1 MKKIYELDFYGKK
14 MSFEVGRLAK
24 QANAAVLARH
34 GDTALLVTSVL
45 AEKAREGMDF
55 FPLLV
60 DYEERYYSAGKV
72 PGGYIKREGRPSES
86 AILSGRMI
94 DRSIRSLFPEWMRND
109 VHVVATVMS
118 VDQKNPANI
127 LGINGASFALAISD
141 IPWDGPIGA
150 VRIGCL
156 DGELVVNPDESD
168 LPRSTLD
175 LVVAGHKGGITMVEA
190 GAKEVSEELLVDAM
204 ELASEAVRK
213 IVEFIEGAV
222 AEIGKEKVQLPAPEV
237 IEEIDDWMREN
248 LTDEIYEA
256 VQINQKQPRGAAIAA
271 AQQRAE
277 ERFAEEYPDSPK
289 YIAGVMDEMVKKA
302 VRRLLVVDRKRADGR
317 AMDELRPISCEID
330 ILPMTHGSALFTRG
344 ETQSLGVTT
353 LGMIG
358 LDDQMMDGLKIDE
371 PAKRFILHYNFPPY
385 SVGEVRPMRGPG
397 RREIGHGALAERALR
412 ALFPEEEEFPYVVRQ
427 VSDIL
432 ESNGSS
438 SMASVCSGSLS
449 MMAAGVPIKK
459 AVAGIAMGLIAD
471 GGEMC
476 ILTDIQGLE
485 DHYGDMDFKVA
496 GTRDGVTALQM
507 DNKAGGINRDI
518 LTRALAQAKKGR
530 FQILDIM
537 DRTIAAPR
545 PELSPNAP
553 KIITFN
559 IDPEKIRDVIGSGGK
574 TIRGIVQQTGAKI
587 DVEDSGKVSVA
598 AVNEES
604 ARLAEKIIKD
614 LVRDVEAGETFVGTV
629 TRMLSFGAFVEV
641 LPGKEGLL
649 HVSEVSN
656 YRVPTIEDAF
666 GIGEKVLVTVKEID
680 DMHRVNLSRKRLLG
694 QLDELALNPE
704 FAAQIPA
711 ERAREERYSH
721 FPKGGERREGGHDRD
736 RERGD
741 RGDRGER
748 GERGE
753 RNFDRD
759 RERDRSRGFERQRGG
774 DFEEEKPHRPA
785 RRFERERKN

>member
-14 MSFEVGRLAK
+14 LSFEIGRVAK

-34 GDTALLVTSVL
+34 GDTVILVTTVL
-45 AEKAREGMDF
+45 AEKAREGLDF

-60 DYEERYYSAGKV
+60 DYEERYYAAGKV
-72 PGGYIKREGRPSES
+72 PGGFIKREGRPSES

-94 DRSIRSLFPEWMRND
+94 DRSIRSLFPEWMRHD

-127 LGINGASFALAISD
+127 LGINGASLALAISD
-141 IPWDGPIGA
+141 IPWNGPIGA
-150 VRIGCL
+150 VRIGCI
-156 DGELVVNPDESD
+156 DGKLVVNPDEKD
-168 LPRSTLD
+168 LPNSTLD
-175 LVVAGHKGGITMVEA
+175 LTVAGHRGGITMVEA

-204 ELASEAVRK
+204 ELANEAIGK
-213 IVEFIEGAV
+213 IMDFIDEVV
-222 AEIGKEKVQLPAPEV
+222 AEIGKPKAQLPAPEV
-237 IEEIDDWMREN
+237 IEEIDNWMRDN
-248 LTDEIYEA
+248 LTDEIYAA

-271 AQQRAE
+271 AQQKAE
-277 ERFAEEYPDSPK
+277 DFFAESYPDSAK
-289 YIAGVMDEMVKKA
+289 YIATIMDEMVKKA
-302 VRRLLVVDRKRADGR
+302 VRRLLLVDKKRADGR
-317 AMDELRPISCEID
+317 AMDELRPITCEVD

-353 LGMIG
+353 LGMMG
-358 LDDQMMDGLKIDE
+358 TDDQVMDGLKLDE
-371 PAKRFILHYNFPPY
+371 PSKRFILHYNFPPY

-412 ALFPEEEEFPYVVRQ
+412 AVFPEEESFPYVVRQ

-438 SMASVCSGSLS
+438 SMASVCSGSLA
-449 MMAAGVPIKK
+449 MMAAGVPVKK

-471 GGEMC
+471 NGQVC

-507 DNKAGGINRDI
+507 DNKAGGITREI
-518 LTRALAQAKKGR
+518 LTQALAQAKKGR
-530 FQILDIM
+530 YQILDIM
-537 DRTIAAPR
+537 DAVISEPR
-545 PELSPNAP
+545 PELAPTAP
-553 KIITFN
+553 KIVTFN

-604 ARLAEKIIKD
+604 AAMAVKIIKD
-614 LVRDVEAGETFVGTV
+614 LVREVEAGETFVGTV
-629 TRMLSFGAFVEV
+629 TRMLTFGVFIEV

-649 HVSEVSN
+649 HVSEISN
-656 YRVPTIEDAF
+656 YRVPSVEDAF
-666 GIGEKVLVTVKEID
+666 EIGEKVLVTVKEID
-680 DMHRVNLSRKRLLG
+680 DMHRVNLSRKKLLDK
-694 QLDELALNPE
+694 LDELALEPE
-704 FAAQIPA
+704 FRDQIPV
-711 ERAREERYSH
+711 EKAREERYSQ
-721 FPKGGERREGGHDRD
+721 FPRGGGERREGG
-736 RERGD
+736 RGD
-741 RGDRGER
+741 RGGRDRDRDRGER
-748 GERGE
+748 
-753 RNFDRD
+753 
-759 RERDRSRGFERQRGG
+759 RERDQRHEAD
-774 DFEEEKPHRPA
+774 DFEEKPHRPA

>member
-14 MSFEVGRLAK
+14 LSFEIGRVAK

-34 GDTALLVTSVL
+34 GDTVILVTTVL
-45 AEKAREGMDF
+45 AEKAREGLDF

-60 DYEERYYSAGKV
+60 DYEERYYAAGKV
-72 PGGYIKREGRPSES
+72 PGGFIKREGRPSES

-94 DRSIRSLFPEWMRND
+94 DRSIRSLFPEWMRHD

-127 LGINGASFALAISD
+127 LGINGASLALAISD
-141 IPWDGPIGA
+141 IPWNGPIGA
-150 VRIGCL
+150 VRIGCI
-156 DGELVVNPDESD
+156 DGKLVVNPDEKD
-168 LPRSTLD
+168 LPNSTLD
-175 LVVAGHKGGITMVEA
+175 LTVAGHRGGITMVEA
-190 GAKEVSEELLVDAM
+190 GAKEVSEDLLVDAM
-204 ELASEAVRK
+204 ELANEAIGK
-213 IVEFIEGAV
+213 IMDFIDEVV
-222 AEIGKEKVQLPAPEV
+222 AEIGKPKAQLPAPEV
-237 IEEIDDWMREN
+237 IEEIDNWMRDN

-271 AQQRAE
+271 AQQKAE
-277 ERFAEEYPDSPK
+277 DFFAESYPDSAK
-289 YIAGVMDEMVKKA
+289 YIASVMDEMVKKA
-302 VRRLLVVDRKRADGR
+302 VRRLLLVDKKRADGR
-317 AMDELRPISCEID
+317 AMDQLRPITCEVD

-353 LGMIG
+353 LGMMG
-358 LDDQMMDGLKIDE
+358 TDDQVMDGLKLDE
-371 PAKRFILHYNFPPY
+371 PSKRFILHYNFPPY

-412 ALFPEEEEFPYVVRQ
+412 AVFPEEESFPYVVRQ

-438 SMASVCSGSLS
+438 SMASVCSGSLA

-471 GGEMC
+471 NGQVC

-507 DNKAGGINRDI
+507 DNKAGGITREI
-518 LTRALAQAKKGR
+518 LTQALAQAKKGR
-530 FQILDIM
+530 YQILDIM
-537 DRTIAAPR
+537 DSVISEPR
-545 PELSPNAP
+545 PELAPTAP
-553 KIITFN
+553 KIVTFN

-604 ARLAEKIIKD
+604 AAMAVKIIKD
-614 LVRDVEAGETFVGTV
+614 LVREVEAGETFVGTV
-629 TRMLSFGAFVEV
+629 TRMLTFGVFIEV

-649 HVSEVSN
+649 HVSEISN
-656 YRVPTIEDAF
+656 YRVPSVEDAF
-666 GIGEKVLVTVKEID
+666 EIGDKVLVTVKEID
-680 DMHRVNLSRKRLLG
+680 DMHRINLSRKKLLDK
-694 QLDELALNPE
+694 LDELALEPE
-704 FAAQIPA
+704 FRDQIPV
-711 ERAREERYSH
+711 EKAREERYSQ
-721 FPKGGERREGGHDRD
+721 FPRGGGERREGGRDRD
-736 RERGD
+736 RGGRD
-741 RGDRGER
+741 RDRDRGER
-748 GERGE
+748 
-753 RNFDRD
+753 
-759 RERDRSRGFERQRGG
+759 RERDQRREAD
-774 DFEEEKPHRPA
+774 DFEEKPHRPA

>member
-1 MKKIYELDFYGKK
+1 MKQTFELDLYGKK

-24 QANAAVLARH
+24 QANAALLAKH
-34 GDTALLVTSVL
+34 GDTALLVTTVL
-45 AEKAREGMDF
+45 AEKAREGLDF

-72 PGGYIKREGRPSES
+72 PGGFIKREGRPSET

-127 LGINGASFALAISD
+127 LGINGASLALAISD

-150 VRIGCL
+150 VRIGCVN
-156 DGELVVNPDESD
+156 GELVVNPDEAD
-168 LPRSTLD
+168 IANSTLD
-175 LVVAGHKGGITMVEA
+175 LVGAGHRGGITMVEA
-190 GAKEVSEELLVDAM
+190 GAKEVSEDLLVDAM
-204 ELASEAVRK
+204 ELANEAVRK
-213 IVEFIEGAV
+213 IVDFIDGVV
-222 AEIGKEKVQLPAPEV
+222 AEIGKPKAQLPAPAV
-237 IEEIDDWMREN
+237 IEEIDDWVKEN

-256 VQINQKQPRGAAIAA
+256 VQINQKQARGAAIAA
-271 AQQRAE
+271 AQQKAE
-277 ERFAEEYPDSPK
+277 DRFAESYPDSAK
-289 YIAGVMDEMVKKA
+289 YIASLMDEMVKKA
-302 VRRLLVVDRKRADGR
+302 VRKLLVVDRKRADGR
-317 AMDELRPISCEID
+317 AMDELRPITCEID

-358 LDDQMMDGLKIDE
+358 LDDQMMDGLKLDE
-371 PAKRFILHYNFPPY
+371 PSKRFILHYNFPPY

-397 RREIGHGALAERALR
+397 RREIGHGALAERSLR
-412 ALFPEEEEFPYVVRQ
+412 AVFPDDESFPYVVRQ

-449 MMAAGVPIKK
+449 MMAAGVPVKK

-471 GGEMC
+471 AGQVC

-507 DNKAGGINRDI
+507 DNKAGGITRGI
-518 LTRALAQAKKGR
+518 LTEALSQAKKGR

-537 DRTIAAPR
+537 DAAIAAPR
-545 PELSPNAP
+545 PELSPTAP
-553 KIITFN
+553 KIVTFN

-574 TIRGIVQQTGAKI
+574 TIRGIVQQTGAKV
-587 DVEDSGKVSVA
+587 DVEDSGRVSVA
-598 AVNEES
+598 AVNDD
-604 ARLAEKIIKD
+604 AAQMAVKIIKD
-614 LVRDVEAGETFVGTV
+614 IVREVEAGETFVGTV
-629 TRMLSFGAFVEV
+629 TRMLSFGVFVEV

-649 HVSEVSN
+649 HVSEISN
-656 YRVPTIEDAF
+656 YRVPTLEDAF
-666 GIGEKVLVTVKEID
+666 EIGDRVLVTVKEID
-680 DMHRVNLSRKRLLG
+680 DMHRVNLSRKRILDK
-694 QLDELALNPE
+694 LDELALDPE
-704 FAAQIPA
+704 FAEQVPV
-711 ERAREERYSH
+711 EKEREERYSQ
-721 FPKGGERREGGHDRD
+721 FPKGGGERRDGGGR
-736 RERGD
+736 D
-741 RGDRGER
+741 RGDRDR
-748 GERGE
+748 G
-753 RNFDRD
+753 DRD
-759 RERDRSRGFERQRGG
+759 RGDRRHDRPRGDG
-774 DFEEEKPHRPA
+774 DGQGRPA
-785 RRFERERKN
+785 RRFERDRKN

>member
-14 MSFEVGRLAK
+14 LSFEIGRVAK

-34 GDTALLVTSVL
+34 GDTVILVTTVL
-45 AEKAREGMDF
+45 AEKAREGLDF

-60 DYEERYYSAGKV
+60 DYEERYYAAGKV
-72 PGGYIKREGRPSES
+72 PGGFIKREGRPSES

-94 DRSIRSLFPEWMRND
+94 DRSIRSLFPEWMRHD

-127 LGINGASFALAISD
+127 LGINGASLALAISD
-141 IPWDGPIGA
+141 IPWNGPIGA
-150 VRIGCL
+150 VRIGCI
-156 DGELVVNPDESD
+156 DGKLVVNPDEKD
-168 LPRSTLD
+168 LPNSTLD
-175 LVVAGHKGGITMVEA
+175 LTVAGHRGGITMVEA

-204 ELASEAVRK
+204 ELANEAIGK
-213 IVEFIEGAV
+213 IMDFIDEVV
-222 AEIGKEKVQLPAPEV
+222 AEIGKPKAQLPAPEV
-237 IEEIDDWMREN
+237 IEEIDNWMRDN
-248 LTDEIYEA
+248 LTDEIYAA

-271 AQQRAE
+271 AQQKAE
-277 ERFAEEYPDSPK
+277 DFFAESYPDSAK
-289 YIAGVMDEMVKKA
+289 YIATIMDEMVKKA
-302 VRRLLVVDRKRADGR
+302 VRRLLLVDKKRADGR
-317 AMDELRPISCEID
+317 AMDELRPITCEVD

-353 LGMIG
+353 LGMMG
-358 LDDQMMDGLKIDE
+358 TDDQVMDGLKLDE
-371 PAKRFILHYNFPPY
+371 PSKRFILHYNFPPY

-412 ALFPEEEEFPYVVRQ
+412 AVFPEEESFPYVVRQ

-438 SMASVCSGSLS
+438 SMASVCSGSLA
-449 MMAAGVPIKK
+449 MMAAGVPVKK

-471 GGEMC
+471 NGQVC

-507 DNKAGGINRDI
+507 DNKAGGITREI
-518 LTRALAQAKKGR
+518 LTQALAQAKKGR
-530 FQILDIM
+530 YQILDIM
-537 DRTIAAPR
+537 DSVISEPR
-545 PELSPNAP
+545 PELAPTAP
-553 KIITFN
+553 KIVTFN

-604 ARLAEKIIKD
+604 AAMAVKIIKD
-614 LVRDVEAGETFVGTV
+614 LVREVEAGETFVGTV
-629 TRMLSFGAFVEV
+629 TRMLTFGVFIEV

-649 HVSEVSN
+649 HVSEISN
-656 YRVPTIEDAF
+656 YRVPSVEDAF
-666 GIGEKVLVTVKEID
+666 EIGDKVLVSVKEID
-680 DMHRVNLSRKRLLG
+680 DMHRVNLTRKKLLDK
-694 QLDELALNPE
+694 LDELALEPE
-704 FAAQIPA
+704 FRDQVPV
-711 ERAREERYSH
+711 EKAREERYSQ
-721 FPKGGERREGGHDRD
+721 FPRGGGERREGG
-736 RERGD
+736 RGD
-741 RGDRGER
+741 RGGRDRDRDRGER
-748 GERGE
+748 
-753 RNFDRD
+753 
-759 RERDRSRGFERQRGG
+759 RERDQRHEAD
-774 DFEEEKPHRPA
+774 DFEEKPHRPA

>member
-14 MSFEVGRLAK
+14 LSFEIGRVAK

-34 GDTALLVTSVL
+34 GDTVILVTTVL
-45 AEKAREGMDF
+45 AEKAREGLDF

-60 DYEERYYSAGKV
+60 DYEERYYAAGKV
-72 PGGYIKREGRPSES
+72 PGGFIKREGRPSES

-94 DRSIRSLFPEWMRND
+94 DRSIRSLFPEWMRHD

-127 LGINGASFALAISD
+127 LGINGASLALAISD
-141 IPWDGPIGA
+141 IPWNGPIGA
-150 VRIGCL
+150 VRIGCI
-156 DGELVVNPDESD
+156 DGKLVVNPDEKD
-168 LPRSTLD
+168 LPNSTLD
-175 LVVAGHKGGITMVEA
+175 LTVAGHRGGITMVEA

-204 ELASEAVRK
+204 ELANEAIGK
-213 IVEFIEGAV
+213 IMDFIDEVV
-222 AEIGKEKVQLPAPEV
+222 AEIGKPKAQLPAPEV
-237 IEEIDDWMREN
+237 IEEIDNWMRDN
-248 LTDEIYEA
+248 LTDEIYAA

-271 AQQRAE
+271 AQQKAE
-277 ERFAEEYPDSPK
+277 DFFAESYPDSAK
-289 YIAGVMDEMVKKA
+289 YIATIMDEMVKKA
-302 VRRLLVVDRKRADGR
+302 VRRLLLVDKKRADGR
-317 AMDELRPISCEID
+317 AMDELRPITCEVD

-353 LGMIG
+353 LGMMG
-358 LDDQMMDGLKIDE
+358 TDDQVMDGLKLDE
-371 PAKRFILHYNFPPY
+371 PSKRFILHYNFPPY

-412 ALFPEEEEFPYVVRQ
+412 AVFPEEESFPYVVRQ

-438 SMASVCSGSLS
+438 SMASVCSGSLA
-449 MMAAGVPIKK
+449 MMAAGVPVKK

-471 GGEMC
+471 NGQVC

-507 DNKAGGINRDI
+507 DNKAGGITREI
-518 LTRALAQAKKGR
+518 LTQALAQAKKGR
-530 FQILDIM
+530 YQILDIM
-537 DRTIAAPR
+537 DSVISEPR
-545 PELSPNAP
+545 PELAPTAP
-553 KIITFN
+553 KIVTFN

-604 ARLAEKIIKD
+604 AAMAVKIIKD
-614 LVRDVEAGETFVGTV
+614 LVREVEAGETFVGTV
-629 TRMLSFGAFVEV
+629 TRMLTFGVFIEV

-649 HVSEVSN
+649 HVSEISN
-656 YRVPTIEDAF
+656 YRVPSVEDAF
-666 GIGEKVLVTVKEID
+666 EIGEKVLVTVKEID
-680 DMHRVNLSRKRLLG
+680 DMHRVNLSRKKLLDK
-694 QLDELALNPE
+694 LDELALEPE
-704 FAAQIPA
+704 FRDQIPV
-711 ERAREERYSH
+711 EKAREERYSQ
-721 FPKGGERREGGHDRD
+721 FPRGGGERREGGRDRD
-736 RERGD
+736 RGGRD
-741 RGDRGER
+741 RDRDRGER
-748 GERGE
+748 
-753 RNFDRD
+753 
-759 RERDRSRGFERQRGG
+759 RERDQKHDMD
-774 DFEEEKPHRPA
+774 DFEEKPHRPA
-785 RRFERERKN
+785 RRFERERKTDGRNKS

>member
-14 MSFEVGRLAK
+14 LSFEIGRVAK

-34 GDTALLVTSVL
+34 GDTVILVTTVL
-45 AEKAREGMDF
+45 AEKAREGLDF

-60 DYEERYYSAGKV
+60 DYEERYYAAGKV
-72 PGGYIKREGRPSES
+72 PGGFIKREGRPSES

-94 DRSIRSLFPEWMRND
+94 DRSIRSLFPEWMRHD

-127 LGINGASFALAISD
+127 LGINGASLALAISD
-141 IPWDGPIGA
+141 IPWNGPIGA
-150 VRIGCL
+150 VRIGCI
-156 DGELVVNPDESD
+156 DGKLVVNPDEKD
-168 LPRSTLD
+168 LPNSTLD
-175 LVVAGHKGGITMVEA
+175 LTVAGHRGGITMVEA

-204 ELASEAVRK
+204 ELANEAIGK
-213 IVEFIEGAV
+213 IMDFIDEVV
-222 AEIGKEKVQLPAPEV
+222 AEIGKPKAQLPAPEV
-237 IEEIDDWMREN
+237 IEEIDNWMHDN

-271 AQQRAE
+271 AQQKAE
-277 ERFAEEYPDSPK
+277 DFFAESYPDSAK
-289 YIAGVMDEMVKKA
+289 YIATIMDEMVKKA
-302 VRRLLVVDRKRADGR
+302 VRRLLLVDKKRADGR
-317 AMDELRPISCEID
+317 AMDELRPITCEVD

-353 LGMIG
+353 LGMMG
-358 LDDQMMDGLKIDE
+358 TDDQVMDGLKLDE
-371 PAKRFILHYNFPPY
+371 PSKRFILHYNFPPY

-412 ALFPEEEEFPYVVRQ
+412 AVFPEEESFPYVVRQ

-438 SMASVCSGSLS
+438 SMASVCSGSLA
-449 MMAAGVPIKK
+449 MMAAGVPVKK

-471 GGEMC
+471 NGQVC

-507 DNKAGGINRDI
+507 DNKAGGITREI
-518 LTRALAQAKKGR
+518 LTQALAQAKKGR
-530 FQILDIM
+530 YQILDIM
-537 DRTIAAPR
+537 DSVISEPR
-545 PELSPNAP
+545 PELAPTAP
-553 KIITFN
+553 KIVTFN

-604 ARLAEKIIKD
+604 AAMAVKIIKD
-614 LVRDVEAGETFVGTV
+614 LVREVEAGETFVGTV
-629 TRMLSFGAFVEV
+629 TRMLTFGVFIEV

-649 HVSEVSN
+649 HVSEISN
-656 YRVPTIEDAF
+656 YRVPSVEDAF
-666 GIGEKVLVTVKEID
+666 EIGEKVLVTVKEID
-680 DMHRVNLSRKRLLG
+680 DMHRVNLSRKKLLDK
-694 QLDELALNPE
+694 LDELALEPE
-704 FAAQIPA
+704 FRDQIPV
-711 ERAREERYSH
+711 EKAREERYSQ
-721 FPKGGERREGGHDRD
+721 FPRGGGERREGG
-736 RERGD
+736 RGD
-741 RGDRGER
+741 RGGRDRDRDRGER
-748 GERGE
+748 
-753 RNFDRD
+753 
-759 RERDRSRGFERQRGG
+759 RERDQRHEAD
-774 DFEEEKPHRPA
+774 DFEEKPHRPA

>member
-14 MSFEVGRLAK
+14 LSFEIGRVAK

-34 GDTALLVTSVL
+34 GDTVILVTTVL
-45 AEKAREGMDF
+45 AEKAREGLDF

-60 DYEERYYSAGKV
+60 DYEERYYAAGKV
-72 PGGYIKREGRPSES
+72 PGGFIKREGRPSES

-94 DRSIRSLFPEWMRND
+94 DRSIRSLFPEWMRHD

-127 LGINGASFALAISD
+127 LGINGASLALAISD
-141 IPWDGPIGA
+141 IPWNGPIGA

-156 DGELVVNPDESD
+156 DGKLVVNPDEKD
-168 LPRSTLD
+168 LPNSTLD
-175 LVVAGHKGGITMVEA
+175 LTVAGHRGGITMVEA

-204 ELASEAVRK
+204 ELANEAIGK
-213 IVEFIEGAV
+213 IMDFIDEVV
-222 AEIGKEKVQLPAPEV
+222 AEIGKPKAQLPAPEV
-237 IEEIDDWMREN
+237 IEEIDNWMRDN
-248 LTDEIYEA
+248 LTDEIYAA

-271 AQQRAE
+271 AQQKAE
-277 ERFAEEYPDSPK
+277 DFFAESYPDSAK
-289 YIAGVMDEMVKKA
+289 YIATIMDEMVKKA
-302 VRRLLVVDRKRADGR
+302 VRRLLLVDKKRADGR
-317 AMDELRPISCEID
+317 AMDELRPITCEVD

-353 LGMIG
+353 LGMMG
-358 LDDQMMDGLKIDE
+358 TDDQVMDGLKLDE
-371 PAKRFILHYNFPPY
+371 PSKRFILHYNFPPY

-412 ALFPEEEEFPYVVRQ
+412 AVFPEEESFPYVVRQ

-438 SMASVCSGSLS
+438 SMASVCSGSLA
-449 MMAAGVPIKK
+449 MMAAGVPVKK

-471 GGEMC
+471 NGQVC

-507 DNKAGGINRDI
+507 DNKAGGITREI
-518 LTRALAQAKKGR
+518 LTQALAQAKKGR
-530 FQILDIM
+530 YQILDIM
-537 DRTIAAPR
+537 DSVISEPR
-545 PELSPNAP
+545 PELAPTAP
-553 KIITFN
+553 KIVTFN

-604 ARLAEKIIKD
+604 AAMAVKIIKD
-614 LVRDVEAGETFVGTV
+614 LVREVEAGETFVGTV
-629 TRMLSFGAFVEV
+629 TRMLTFGVFIEV

-649 HVSEVSN
+649 HVSEISN
-656 YRVPTIEDAF
+656 YRVPSVEDAF
-666 GIGEKVLVTVKEID
+666 EIGEKVLVTVKEID
-680 DMHRVNLSRKRLLG
+680 DMHRVNLSRKKLLDR
-694 QLDELALNPE
+694 LDELALEPE
-704 FAAQIPA
+704 FRDQIPV
-711 ERAREERYSH
+711 EKAREERYSQ
-721 FPKGGERREGGHDRD
+721 FPRGGGERREGG
-736 RERGD
+736 RGD
-741 RGDRGER
+741 RGGRDRDRDRGER
-748 GERGE
+748 
-753 RNFDRD
+753 
-759 RERDRSRGFERQRGG
+759 RERDQRHEAD
-774 DFEEEKPHRPA
+774 DFEEKPHRPA

>member
-14 MSFEVGRLAK
+14 LSFEIGRVAK

-34 GDTALLVTSVL
+34 GDTVILVTTVL
-45 AEKAREGMDF
+45 AEKAREGLDF

-60 DYEERYYSAGKV
+60 DYEERYYAAGKV
-72 PGGYIKREGRPSES
+72 PGGFIKREGRPSES

-94 DRSIRSLFPEWMRND
+94 DRSIRSLFPEWMRHD

-127 LGINGASFALAISD
+127 LGINGASLALAISD
-141 IPWDGPIGA
+141 IPWNGPIGA
-150 VRIGCL
+150 VRIGCI
-156 DGELVVNPDESD
+156 DGKLVVNPDEKD
-168 LPRSTLD
+168 LPNSTLD
-175 LVVAGHKGGITMVEA
+175 LTVAGHRGGITMVEA

-204 ELASEAVRK
+204 ELANEAIGK
-213 IVEFIEGAV
+213 IMDFIDEVV
-222 AEIGKEKVQLPAPEV
+222 AEIGKPKAQLPAPEV
-237 IEEIDDWMREN
+237 IEEIDNWMRDN

-271 AQQRAE
+271 AQQKAE
-277 ERFAEEYPDSPK
+277 DFFAESYPDSAK
-289 YIAGVMDEMVKKA
+289 YIASVMDEMVKKA
-302 VRRLLVVDRKRADGR
+302 VRRLLLVDKKRADGR
-317 AMDELRPISCEID
+317 AMDQLRPITCEVD

-353 LGMIG
+353 LGMMG
-358 LDDQMMDGLKIDE
+358 TDDQVMDGLKLDE
-371 PAKRFILHYNFPPY
+371 PSKRFILHYNFPPY

-412 ALFPEEEEFPYVVRQ
+412 AVFPEEESFPYVVRQ

-438 SMASVCSGSLS
+438 SMASVCSGSLA

-471 GGEMC
+471 KGQVC

-507 DNKAGGINRDI
+507 DNKAGGITREI
-518 LTRALAQAKKGR
+518 LTQALAQAKKGR
-530 FQILDIM
+530 YQILDIM
-537 DRTIAAPR
+537 DSVISEPR
-545 PELSPNAP
+545 PELAPTAP
-553 KIITFN
+553 KIVTFN

-604 ARLAEKIIKD
+604 AAMAVKIIKD
-614 LVRDVEAGETFVGTV
+614 LVREVEAGETFVGTV
-629 TRMLSFGAFVEV
+629 TRMLTFGVFIEV

-649 HVSEVSN
+649 HVSEISN
-656 YRVPTIEDAF
+656 YRVPSVEDAF
-666 GIGEKVLVTVKEID
+666 EIGDKVLVTVKEID
-680 DMHRVNLSRKRLLG
+680 DMHRINLSRKKLLDK
-694 QLDELALNPE
+694 LDELALEPE
-704 FAAQIPA
+704 FRDQIPV
-711 ERAREERYSH
+711 EKAREERYSQ
-721 FPKGGERREGGHDRD
+721 FPRGGGERREGGRDRD
-736 RERGD
+736 RGGRD
-741 RGDRGER
+741 RDRDRGER
-748 GERGE
+748 
-753 RNFDRD
+753 
-759 RERDRSRGFERQRGG
+759 RERDQRREAD
-774 DFEEEKPHRPA
+774 DFEEKPHRPA

>member
-14 MSFEVGRLAK
+14 LSFEIGRVAK

-34 GDTALLVTSVL
+34 GDTVILVTTVL
-45 AEKAREGMDF
+45 AEKAREGLDF

-60 DYEERYYSAGKV
+60 DYEERYYAAGKV
-72 PGGYIKREGRPSES
+72 PGGFIKREGRPSES

-94 DRSIRSLFPEWMRND
+94 DRSIRSLFPEWMRHD

-127 LGINGASFALAISD
+127 LGINGASLALAISD
-141 IPWDGPIGA
+141 IPWNGPIGA
-150 VRIGCL
+150 VRIGCI
-156 DGELVVNPDESD
+156 DGKLVVNPDEKD
-168 LPRSTLD
+168 LPNSTLD
-175 LVVAGHKGGITMVEA
+175 LTVAGHRGGITMVEA

-204 ELASEAVRK
+204 ELANEAIGK
-213 IVEFIEGAV
+213 IMDFIDEVV
-222 AEIGKEKVQLPAPEV
+222 AEIGKPKAQLPAPEV
-237 IEEIDDWMREN
+237 IEEIDNWMRDN
-248 LTDEIYEA
+248 LTDEIYAA

-271 AQQRAE
+271 AQQKAE
-277 ERFAEEYPDSPK
+277 DFFAESYPDSAK
-289 YIAGVMDEMVKKA
+289 YIATVMDEMVKKA
-302 VRRLLVVDRKRADGR
+302 VRRLLLVDKKRADGR
-317 AMDELRPISCEID
+317 AMDELRPITCEVD

-353 LGMIG
+353 LGMMG
-358 LDDQMMDGLKIDE
+358 TDDQVMDGLKLDE
-371 PAKRFILHYNFPPY
+371 PSKRFILHYNFPPY

-412 ALFPEEEEFPYVVRQ
+412 AVFPEEESFPYVVRQ

-438 SMASVCSGSLS
+438 SMASVCSGSLA
-449 MMAAGVPIKK
+449 MMAAGVPVKK

-471 GGEMC
+471 NGQVC

-507 DNKAGGINRDI
+507 DNKAGGITREI
-518 LTRALAQAKKGR
+518 LTQALAQAKKGR
-530 FQILDIM
+530 YQILDIM
-537 DRTIAAPR
+537 DAVISEPR
-545 PELSPNAP
+545 PELAPTAP
-553 KIITFN
+553 KIVTFN

-604 ARLAEKIIKD
+604 AAMAVKIIKD
-614 LVRDVEAGETFVGTV
+614 LVREVEAGETFVGTV
-629 TRMLSFGAFVEV
+629 TRMLTFGVFIEV

-649 HVSEVSN
+649 HVSEISN
-656 YRVPTIEDAF
+656 YRVPSVEDAF
-666 GIGEKVLVTVKEID
+666 EIGEKVLVTVKEID
-680 DMHRVNLSRKRLLG
+680 DMHRVNLTRKKLLDK
-694 QLDELALNPE
+694 LDELALEPE
-704 FAAQIPA
+704 FRDQIPV
-711 ERAREERYSH
+711 EKAREERYAQ
-721 FPKGGERREGGHDRD
+721 FPRGGGERREGG
-736 RERGD
+736 RERGGRD
-741 RGDRGER
+741 RDRGER
-748 GERGE
+748 
-753 RNFDRD
+753 
-759 RERDRSRGFERQRGG
+759 REREPRREMD
-774 DFEEEKPHRPA
+774 DFEEKPHRPA

>member
-14 MSFEVGRLAK
+14 LSFEIGRVAK

-34 GDTALLVTSVL
+34 GDTVILVTTVL
-45 AEKAREGMDF
+45 AEKAREGLDF

-60 DYEERYYSAGKV
+60 DYEERYYAAGKV
-72 PGGYIKREGRPSES
+72 PGGFIKREGRPSES

-94 DRSIRSLFPEWMRND
+94 DRSIRSLFPEWMRHD

-127 LGINGASFALAISD
+127 LGINGASLALAISD
-141 IPWDGPIGA
+141 IPWNGPIGA
-150 VRIGCL
+150 VRIGCI
-156 DGELVVNPDESD
+156 DGKLVVNPDEKD
-168 LPRSTLD
+168 LPNSTLD
-175 LVVAGHKGGITMVEA
+175 LTVAGHRGGITMVEA

-204 ELASEAVRK
+204 ELANEAIGK
-213 IVEFIEGAV
+213 IMDFIDEVV
-222 AEIGKEKVQLPAPEV
+222 AEIGKPKAQLPAPEV
-237 IEEIDDWMREN
+237 IEEIDNWMRDN
-248 LTDEIYEA
+248 LTDEIYAA

-271 AQQRAE
+271 AQQKAE
-277 ERFAEEYPDSPK
+277 DFFAESHPDSAK
-289 YIAGVMDEMVKKA
+289 YIATIMDEMVKKA
-302 VRRLLVVDRKRADGR
+302 VRRLLLVDKKRADGR
-317 AMDELRPISCEID
+317 AMDELRPITCEVD

-353 LGMIG
+353 LGMMG
-358 LDDQMMDGLKIDE
+358 TDDQVMDGLKLDE
-371 PAKRFILHYNFPPY
+371 PSKRFILHYNFPPY

-412 ALFPEEEEFPYVVRQ
+412 AVFPEEESFPYVVRQ

-438 SMASVCSGSLS
+438 SMASVCSGSLA
-449 MMAAGVPIKK
+449 MMAAGVPVKK

-471 GGEMC
+471 NGQVC

-507 DNKAGGINRDI
+507 DNKAGGITREI
-518 LTRALAQAKKGR
+518 LTQALAQAKKGR
-530 FQILDIM
+530 YQILDIM
-537 DRTIAAPR
+537 DSVISEPR
-545 PELSPNAP
+545 PELAPTAP
-553 KIITFN
+553 KIVTFN

-604 ARLAEKIIKD
+604 AAMAVKIIKD
-614 LVRDVEAGETFVGTV
+614 LVREVEAGETFVGTV
-629 TRMLSFGAFVEV
+629 TRMLTFGVFIEV

-649 HVSEVSN
+649 HVSEISN
-656 YRVPTIEDAF
+656 YRVPSVEDAF
-666 GIGEKVLVTVKEID
+666 EIGEKVLVTVKEID
-680 DMHRVNLSRKRLLG
+680 DMHRVNLSRKKLLDK
-694 QLDELALNPE
+694 LDELALEPE
-704 FAAQIPA
+704 FRDQIPV
-711 ERAREERYSH
+711 EKAREERYSQ
-721 FPKGGERREGGHDRD
+721 FPRGGGERREGG
-736 RERGD
+736 RGD
-741 RGDRGER
+741 RGGRDRDRDRGER
-748 GERGE
+748 
-753 RNFDRD
+753 
-759 RERDRSRGFERQRGG
+759 RERDQRHEAD
-774 DFEEEKPHRPA
+774 DFEEKPHRPA

>member
-14 MSFEVGRLAK
+14 LSFEIGRVAK

-34 GDTALLVTSVL
+34 GDTVILVTTVL
-45 AEKAREGMDF
+45 AEKAREGLDF

-60 DYEERYYSAGKV
+60 DYEERYYAAGKV
-72 PGGYIKREGRPSES
+72 PGGFIKREGRPSES

-94 DRSIRSLFPEWMRND
+94 DRSIRSLFPEWMRHD

-127 LGINGASFALAISD
+127 LGINGASLALAISD
-141 IPWDGPIGA
+141 IPWNGPIGA
-150 VRIGCL
+150 VRIGCI
-156 DGELVVNPDESD
+156 DGKLVVNPDEKD
-168 LPRSTLD
+168 LPNSTLD
-175 LVVAGHKGGITMVEA
+175 LTVAGHRGGITMVEA

-204 ELASEAVRK
+204 ELANEAIGK
-213 IVEFIEGAV
+213 IMDFIDEVV
-222 AEIGKEKVQLPAPEV
+222 AEIGKPKAQLPAPEV
-237 IEEIDDWMREN
+237 IEEIDNWMRDN
-248 LTDEIYEA
+248 LTDEIYAA

-271 AQQRAE
+271 AQQKAE
-277 ERFAEEYPDSPK
+277 DFFAESYPDSAK
-289 YIAGVMDEMVKKA
+289 YIATIMDEMVKKA
-302 VRRLLVVDRKRADGR
+302 VRRLLLVDKKRADGR
-317 AMDELRPISCEID
+317 AMDELRPITCEVD

-353 LGMIG
+353 LGMMG
-358 LDDQMMDGLKIDE
+358 TDDQVMDGLKLDE
-371 PAKRFILHYNFPPY
+371 PSKRFILHYNFPPY

-412 ALFPEEEEFPYVVRQ
+412 AVFPEEESFPYVVRQ

-438 SMASVCSGSLS
+438 SMASVCSGSLA
-449 MMAAGVPIKK
+449 MMAAGVPVKK

-471 GGEMC
+471 NGQVC

-507 DNKAGGINRDI
+507 DNKAGGITREI
-518 LTRALAQAKKGR
+518 LTQALAQAKKGR
-530 FQILDIM
+530 YQILDIM
-537 DRTIAAPR
+537 DSVISEPR
-545 PELSPNAP
+545 PELAPTAP
-553 KIITFN
+553 KIVTFN

-604 ARLAEKIIKD
+604 AAMAVKIIKD
-614 LVRDVEAGETFVGTV
+614 LVREVEAGETFVGTV
-629 TRMLSFGAFVEV
+629 TRMLTFGVFIEV

-649 HVSEVSN
+649 HVSEISN
-656 YRVPTIEDAF
+656 YRVPSVEDAF
-666 GIGEKVLVTVKEID
+666 EIGEKVLVTVKEID
-680 DMHRVNLSRKRLLG
+680 DMHRVNLSRKKLLDR
-694 QLDELALNPE
+694 LDELAFQPE
-704 FAAQIPA
+704 FRDQIPA
-711 ERAREERYSH
+711 EKEREERYSQ
-721 FPKGGERREGGHDRD
+721 FPRGGGERREGGRDRD
-736 RERGD
+736 RGGRD
-741 RGDRGER
+741 RDRDRGER
-748 GERGE
+748 
-753 RNFDRD
+753 
-759 RERDRSRGFERQRGG
+759 RERDQKHDMD
-774 DFEEEKPHRPA
+774 DFEEKPHRPA

>member
-14 MSFEVGRLAK
+14 LSFEVGRVAK

-34 GDTALLVTSVL
+34 GDTVILVTTVL
-45 AEKAREGMDF
+45 AEKAREGLDF

-60 DYEERYYSAGKV
+60 DYEERYYAAGKV
-72 PGGYIKREGRPSES
+72 PGGFIKREGRPSES

-94 DRSIRSLFPEWMRND
+94 DRSIRSLFPEWMRHD

-127 LGINGASFALAISD
+127 LGINGASLALAISD
-141 IPWDGPIGA
+141 IPWNGPIGA

-156 DGELVVNPDESD
+156 DGKLVVNPDEKD
-168 LPRSTLD
+168 LPNSTLD
-175 LVVAGHKGGITMVEA
+175 LTVAGHRGGITMVEA

-204 ELASEAVRK
+204 ELANEAIGK
-213 IVEFIEGAV
+213 IMDFIDEVV
-222 AEIGKEKVQLPAPEV
+222 AEIGKPKAQLPAPEV
-237 IEEIDDWMREN
+237 IEEIDNWMRDN
-248 LTDEIYEA
+248 LTDEIYAA

-271 AQQRAE
+271 AQQKAE
-277 ERFAEEYPDSPK
+277 DFFAESYPDSAK
-289 YIAGVMDEMVKKA
+289 YIATIMDEMVKKA
-302 VRRLLVVDRKRADGR
+302 VRRLLLVDKKRADGR
-317 AMDELRPISCEID
+317 AMDELRPITCEVD

-353 LGMIG
+353 LGMMG
-358 LDDQMMDGLKIDE
+358 TDDQVMDGLKLDE
-371 PAKRFILHYNFPPY
+371 PSKRFILHYNFPPY

-412 ALFPEEEEFPYVVRQ
+412 AVFPEEESFPYVVRQ

-438 SMASVCSGSLS
+438 SMASVCSGSLA
-449 MMAAGVPIKK
+449 MMAAGVPVKK

-471 GGEMC
+471 NGQVC

-507 DNKAGGINRDI
+507 DNKAGGITREI
-518 LTRALAQAKKGR
+518 LTQALAQAKKGR
-530 FQILDIM
+530 YQILDIM
-537 DRTIAAPR
+537 DSVISEPR
-545 PELSPNAP
+545 PELAPTAP
-553 KIITFN
+553 KIVTFN

-604 ARLAEKIIKD
+604 AAMAVKIIKD
-614 LVRDVEAGETFVGTV
+614 LVREVEAGETFVGTV
-629 TRMLSFGAFVEV
+629 TRMLTFGVFIEV

-649 HVSEVSN
+649 HVSEISN
-656 YRVPTIEDAF
+656 YRVPSVEDAF
-666 GIGEKVLVTVKEID
+666 EIGEKVLVTVKEID
-680 DMHRVNLSRKRLLG
+680 DMHRVNLSRKKLLDK
-694 QLDELALNPE
+694 LDELALEPE
-704 FAAQIPA
+704 FREQIPV
-711 ERAREERYSH
+711 EKAREERYSQ
-721 FPKGGERREGGHDRD
+721 FPRGGGERREGG
-736 RERGD
+736 RGD
-741 RGDRGER
+741 RGGRDRDRDRDRGER
-748 GERGE
+748 
-753 RNFDRD
+753 
-759 RERDRSRGFERQRGG
+759 RERDQRHEAD
-774 DFEEEKPHRPA
+774 DFEEKPHRPA

>member
-14 MSFEVGRLAK
+14 LSFEIGRVAK

-34 GDTALLVTSVL
+34 GDTVILVTTVL
-45 AEKAREGMDF
+45 AEKAREGLDF

-60 DYEERYYSAGKV
+60 DYEERYYAAGKV
-72 PGGYIKREGRPSES
+72 PGGFIKREGRPSES

-94 DRSIRSLFPEWMRND
+94 DRSIRSLFPEWMRHD

-127 LGINGASFALAISD
+127 LGINGASLALAISD
-141 IPWDGPIGA
+141 IPWNGPIGA
-150 VRIGCL
+150 VRIGCI
-156 DGELVVNPDESD
+156 DGKLVVNPDEKD
-168 LPRSTLD
+168 LPNSTLD
-175 LVVAGHKGGITMVEA
+175 LTVAGHRGGITMVEA

-204 ELASEAVRK
+204 ELANEAIGK
-213 IVEFIEGAV
+213 IMDFIDEVV
-222 AEIGKEKVQLPAPEV
+222 AEIGKPKAQLPAPEV
-237 IEEIDDWMREN
+237 IEEIDNWMRDN
-248 LTDEIYEA
+248 LTDEIYAA

-271 AQQRAE
+271 AQQKAE
-277 ERFAEEYPDSPK
+277 DFFAESYPDSAK
-289 YIAGVMDEMVKKA
+289 YIATIMDEMVKKA
-302 VRRLLVVDRKRADGR
+302 VRRLLLVAKKRADGR
-317 AMDELRPISCEID
+317 AMDELRPITCEVD

-353 LGMIG
+353 LGMMG
-358 LDDQMMDGLKIDE
+358 TDDQVMDGLKLDE
-371 PAKRFILHYNFPPY
+371 PSKRFILHYNFPPY

-412 ALFPEEEEFPYVVRQ
+412 AVFPEEESFPYVVRQ

-438 SMASVCSGSLS
+438 SMASVCSGSLA
-449 MMAAGVPIKK
+449 MMAAGVPVKK

-471 GGEMC
+471 NGQVC

-507 DNKAGGINRDI
+507 DNKAGGITREI
-518 LTRALAQAKKGR
+518 LTQALAQAKKGR
-530 FQILDIM
+530 YQILDIM
-537 DRTIAAPR
+537 DSVISEPR
-545 PELSPNAP
+545 PELAPTAP
-553 KIITFN
+553 KIVTFN

-604 ARLAEKIIKD
+604 AAMAVKIIKD
-614 LVRDVEAGETFVGTV
+614 LVREVEAGETFVGTV
-629 TRMLSFGAFVEV
+629 TRMLTFGVFIEV

-649 HVSEVSN
+649 HVSEISN
-656 YRVPTIEDAF
+656 YRVPSVEDAF
-666 GIGEKVLVTVKEID
+666 EIGEKVLVTVKEID
-680 DMHRVNLSRKRLLG
+680 DMHRVNLSRKKLLDK
-694 QLDELALNPE
+694 LDELALEPE
-704 FAAQIPA
+704 FRDQIPV
-711 ERAREERYSH
+711 EKAREERYSQ
-721 FPKGGERREGGHDRD
+721 FPRGGGERREGG
-736 RERGD
+736 RGD
-741 RGDRGER
+741 RGGRDRDRDRGER
-748 GERGE
+748 
-753 RNFDRD
+753 
-759 RERDRSRGFERQRGG
+759 RERDQRHEAD
-774 DFEEEKPHRPA
+774 DFEEKPHRPA

>member
-14 MSFEVGRLAK
+14 LSFEIGRVAK

-34 GDTALLVTSVL
+34 GDTVILVTTVL
-45 AEKAREGMDF
+45 AEKAREGLDF

-60 DYEERYYSAGKV
+60 DYEERYYAAGKV
-72 PGGYIKREGRPSES
+72 PGGFIKREGRPSES

-94 DRSIRSLFPEWMRND
+94 DRSIRSLFPEWMRHD

-127 LGINGASFALAISD
+127 LGINGASLALAISD
-141 IPWDGPIGA
+141 IPWNGPIGA
-150 VRIGCL
+150 VRIGCI
-156 DGELVVNPDESD
+156 DGKLVVNPDEKD
-168 LPRSTLD
+168 LPNSTLD
-175 LVVAGHKGGITMVEA
+175 LTVAGHRGGITMVEA

-204 ELASEAVRK
+204 ELANEAIGK
-213 IVEFIEGAV
+213 IMDFIDEVV
-222 AEIGKEKVQLPAPEV
+222 AEIGKLKAQLPAPEV
-237 IEEIDDWMREN
+237 IEEIDNWMRDN
-248 LTDEIYEA
+248 LTDEIYAA

-271 AQQRAE
+271 AQQKAE
-277 ERFAEEYPDSPK
+277 DFFAESYPDSAK
-289 YIAGVMDEMVKKA
+289 YIATIMDEMVKKA
-302 VRRLLVVDRKRADGR
+302 VRRLLLVDKKRADGR
-317 AMDELRPISCEID
+317 AMDELRPITCEVD

-353 LGMIG
+353 LGMMG
-358 LDDQMMDGLKIDE
+358 TDDQVMDGLKLDE
-371 PAKRFILHYNFPPY
+371 PSKRFILHYNFPPY

-412 ALFPEEEEFPYVVRQ
+412 AVFPEEESFPYVVRQ

-438 SMASVCSGSLS
+438 SMASVCSGSLA
-449 MMAAGVPIKK
+449 MMAAGVPVKK

-471 GGEMC
+471 NGQVC

-507 DNKAGGINRDI
+507 DNKAGGITREI
-518 LTRALAQAKKGR
+518 LTQALAQAKKGR
-530 FQILDIM
+530 YQILDIM
-537 DRTIAAPR
+537 DSVISEPR
-545 PELSPNAP
+545 PELAPTAP
-553 KIITFN
+553 KIVTFN

-604 ARLAEKIIKD
+604 AAMAVKIIKD
-614 LVRDVEAGETFVGTV
+614 LVREVEAGETFVGTV
-629 TRMLSFGAFVEV
+629 TRMLTFGVFIEV

-649 HVSEVSN
+649 HVSEISN
-656 YRVPTIEDAF
+656 YRVPSVEDAF
-666 GIGEKVLVTVKEID
+666 EIGEKVLVTVKEID
-680 DMHRVNLSRKRLLG
+680 DMHRVNLSRKKLLDK
-694 QLDELALNPE
+694 LDELALEPE
-704 FAAQIPA
+704 FRDQIPV
-711 ERAREERYSH
+711 EKAREERYSQ
-721 FPKGGERREGGHDRD
+721 FPRGDRGGRDRDRDRGERRERD
-736 RERGD
+736 
-741 RGDRGER
+741 
-748 GERGE
+748 
-753 RNFDRD
+753 
-759 RERDRSRGFERQRGG
+759 QRHEAD
-774 DFEEEKPHRPA
+774 DFEEKPHRPA